1 MQKSLIVLLGPTG
14 IGKTDLSIHIAKH
27 FGAEIISCDSRQFY
41 KGMNIGT
48 AVPSDEQLAEV
59 RHYFIQEISPSAY
72 YSASL
77 FERDVMALLPQLFE
91 RSDIAI
97 MVGGSGMYID
107 AVCQG
112 IDEIPDVDPEVRL
125 RYLQKYRSEGIESI
139 RADLR
144 ILDPEHY
151 RKVDLRN
158 YKRILRAL
166 EICETTGRPYSSF
179 LNREKPI
186 RNFNIVKAGLELD
199 RDELYDRINLRVDR
213 MIEAGLEDEAR
224 DLLPFR
230 EYNAL
235 NTVGY
240 KEMFE
245 YFHARISYDKTI
257 ELIKRNSR
265 RYAKRQITWWARDKG
280 IAWFHP
286 GRYDEIISWVEAK
299 IA

>member
-245 YFHARISYDKTI
+245 YFNARISYDKTI

>member
-265 RYAKRQITWWARDKG
+265 RYAKRQITWWARDKE